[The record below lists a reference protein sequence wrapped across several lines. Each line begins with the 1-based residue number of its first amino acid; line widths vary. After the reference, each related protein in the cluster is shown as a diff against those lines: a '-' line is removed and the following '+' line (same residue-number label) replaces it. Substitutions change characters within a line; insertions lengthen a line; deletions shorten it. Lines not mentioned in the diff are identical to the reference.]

1 MAIDL
6 TNYVFK
12 IIEYDPTEKP
22 RGVVTADEWNTIMHL
37 LKESAN
43 YSAQAL
49 QDLFG
54 DIYTA
59 SQLSS
64 TEFGNDGSR
73 LIGFD
78 GSTLFGGADD
88 VNAALR
94 YLKEQMEGITLGSI
108 ADGSLTSE
116 KLASDINL
124 TGVPTV
130 NNSPIL
136 TSGDIDTVVNA
147 SSTDTR
153 VPSSKCVYN
162 LSIGKQDI
170 ITYGT
175 TVPNNST
182 PGNIYLQYFN

>member
-1 MAIDL
+1 MAINLDDYL
-6 TNYVFK
+6 FK
-12 IIEYDPTEKP
+12 IIEYDPTESP
-22 RGVVTADEWNTIMHL
+22 RGVITADEWNTIMNL
-37 LKESAN
+37 LKEAIN
-43 YSAQAL
+43 YSSRAL

-78 GSTLFGGADD
+78 GATLFGGAEN

-94 YLKEQMEGITLGSI
+94 FLKDQMEGITLGSI

-116 KLASDINL
+116 KLAPDINL
-124 TGVPTV
+124 TGNPTV
-130 NNSPIL
+130 NGSPIL
-136 TSGDIDTVVNA
+136 TQGDIDTSIDSNSV
-147 SSTDTR
+147 DTR
-153 VPSSKCVYN
+153 IPSSKCVYN
-162 LSIGKQDI
+162 LSLNKQDI

-175 TVPNNST
+175 AIPNNST
-182 PGNIYLQYFN
+182 PGNIYLQYMA

>member
-1 MAIDL
+1 MAINLED
-6 TNYVFK
+6 YIFK

-43 YSAQAL
+43 YSAKAL

-64 TEFGNDGSR
+64 SEFGNDGSR

-78 GSTLFGGADD
+78 GATLFGGADN
-88 VNAALR
+88 VNEALR

-116 KLASDINL
+116 KLAPDINL
-124 TGVPTV
+124 TGTPTA
-130 NNSPIL
+130 NNIPLL
-136 TSGDIDTVVNA
+136 TRNDIDTSVDAN
-147 SSTDTR
+147 STDIR

-162 LSIGKQDI
+162 LSIGKQDK

-175 TVPNNST
+175 AVPNANT
-182 PGNIYLQYFN
+182 PGTIYLQYMA